1 MESPSRDR
9 ESRGKNLTLRRT
21 PRSAQGFIEPK
32 LEVGEAIPLHM
43 VLIPSGTFM
52 MGSPEDEPERESK
65 ESPQHE
71 VKIQQFFM
79 ARYPVTQ
86 AQWRAVAQLPLAKIE
101 LDPDPSSFKGA
112 NRPVEQ
118 VSWFEAEEF
127 CARLKVHTDREYR
140 LPTEAE
146 WEYACRAGTATPFYF
161 GKTLTDEIANYDAS
175 YTYADGPEGQN
186 RAETTDV
193 NFIGIANAFG
203 LSDMH
208 GNVWEWCQDHWH
220 DNYKG
225 APIDGSA
232 WLSEN
237 ENASRILRGGSWGND
252 PRHCRSALHNSSY
265 PAYRINVIGFR
276 VSCASPRA
284 LS

>member
-9 ESRGKNLTLRRT
+9 ESQGKNLTLRRT

-43 VLIPSGTFM
+43 VLIPSGSFM
-52 MGSPEDEPERESK
+52 MGSPEDEPEREAY
-65 ESPQHE
+65 ESPQQE

-86 AQWRAVAQLPLAKIE
+86 AQWRAVAQLPLANIE
-101 LDPDPSSFKGA
+101 LDPDPSSFKGD

-146 WEYACRAGTATPFYF
+146 WEYACRAGTDTPFYF
-161 GKTLTDEIANYDAS
+161 GKTLTDEIANYNAS
-175 YTYADGPEGQN
+175 YAYADGPEGQN

-193 NFIGIANAFG
+193 NSFGIANAFG

-208 GNVWEWCQDHWH
+208 GNAWEWCQDHWH
-220 DNYKG
+220 GNYEG
-225 APIDGSA
+225 APTDGSA

-237 ENASRILRGGSWGND
+237 ENAYRLIRGGSWNTYPGQLYRFSSELCV
-252 PRHCRSALHNSSY
+252 PQGSFVAL
-265 PAYRINVIGFR
+265 FTL
-276 VSCASPRA
+276 A
-284 LS
+284 LLPFSWL